1 MLIYVIIL
9 YRQTLYVLQNVD
21 EGNDRFPAILGPV
34 HLPGLGG
41 GQDWEVDRRQL
52 LHVVQTSR
60 SLLVYFPSRLDRHP
74 RSRRHHYPTPRQWYW
89 LALSVHRNKNFVYFK
104 KYS

>member
-41 GQDWEVDRRQL
+41 GQETAVACCPNQ
-52 LHVVQTSR
+52 
-60 SLLVYFPSRLDRHP
+60 
-74 RSRRHHYPTPRQWYW
+74 
-89 LALSVHRNKNFVYFK
+89 
-104 KYS
+104 